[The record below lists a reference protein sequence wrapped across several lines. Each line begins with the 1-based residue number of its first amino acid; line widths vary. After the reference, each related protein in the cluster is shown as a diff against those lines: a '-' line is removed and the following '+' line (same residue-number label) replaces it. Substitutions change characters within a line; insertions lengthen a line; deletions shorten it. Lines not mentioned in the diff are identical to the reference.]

1 MVSIRDYA
9 KMNNVSYEAIRQQVK
24 RYEDELNG
32 HIIKQNRTQFL
43 DDVAVDILDQHRKEN
58 PVVIINKDTD
68 SRLKQL
74 EGEEFNHVF
83 TQKELK
89 GTGYEGKDVKIVNG
103 EVYVDGRSAGIAIYL
118 LVQAK
123 WVLIGLMTNG
133 TIQALVDY
141 GPDVKE
147 AYDYAKEI
155 WAIYQNRVKTVYA
168 NVAAK
173 TATASLK
180 DGNICVRQSPNHYV
194 CGYSLRPEEDSD

>member
-1 MVSIRDYA
+1 MKKLLSCLLAFCMLFSLGIYNTYVTTTQIKANDI
-9 KMNNVSYEAIRQQVK
+9 NVE
-24 RYEDELNG
+24 
-32 HIIKQNRTQFL
+32 
-43 DDVAVDILDQHRKEN
+43 
-58 PVVIINKDTD
+58 IINEP
-68 SRLKQL
+68 L

-103 EVYVDGRSAGIAIYL
+103 EVNVDGRSAGIAIYL

-141 GPDVKE
+141 GPDAKD

-155 WAIYQNRVKTVYA
+155 WAIYQNRVKAVYA

-173 TATASLK
+173 TASASLK

>member
-1 MVSIRDYA
+1 MSQEQTNITTGKQIRHLRTQLGMTQEELA
-9 KMNNVSYEAIRQQVK
+9 G
-24 RYEDELNG
+24 ELNVTR
-32 HIIKQNRTQFL
+32 QALSNWER
-43 DDVAVDILDQHRKEN
+43 DVNE
-58 PVVIINKDTD
+58 P
-68 SRLKQL
+68 L

-118 LVQAK
+118 FVQNAK
-123 WVLIGLMTNG
+123 WVLVGLMANG

-141 GPDVKE
+141 GPDVKA

-155 WAIYQNRVKTVYA
+155 WAIYQNRVKAVYA

>member
-74 EGEEFNHVF
+74 EDENKNLLIKVAQQADKISQLNEDLKNKIEYVNQTFNFLLNYPGSITPLSTRLSLSTAMQRIHH
-83 TQKELK
+83 QLK
-89 GTGYEGKDVKIVNG
+89 
-103 EVYVDGRSAGIAIYL
+103 
-118 LVQAK
+118 
-123 WVLIGLMTNG
+123 
-133 TIQALVDY
+133 
-141 GPDVKE
+141 
-147 AYDYAKEI
+147 
-155 WAIYQNRVKTVYA
+155 
-168 NVAAK
+168 
-173 TATASLK
+173 
-180 DGNICVRQSPNHYV
+180 
-194 CGYSLRPEEDSD
+194 